1 MRNTKYN
8 VKKKILPFL
17 LAVVMTGTVVPVN
30 VADPALVKAAT
41 SVTFGTNKTSLVPG
55 TYTVPVSLKKADN
68 IEQNSIAAGAVG
80 KSAILE
86 IAEDGT
92 ASLEVELKALTMGS
106 ITSSAS
112 DLKIYQGND
121 IESETK
127 DVNVE
132 QTDDAGNPTKIKF
145 TIPEACKTSDGVY
158 VNMYID
164 AMGRSTDAFLKIDYA
179 SLKKNTETT
188 DGTKENTI
196 HITQFGGYDIK
207 TTVTYKDGKVT
218 DFQAKGENF
227 EGKYAEK
234 NENVYLPKAINKIKD
249 QIQGLDIKDQDAF
262 DKVDTVSGA
271 TTSASAIKNAVM
283 ESIGLTPK
291 EEVLAPAP
299 ETVEEGTYEIQVK
312 NTTNTVEHSLSAANS
327 DNKVTATLKVDK
339 NGKMTLSYPVVTKEA
354 MDVLAFNGYYNGSE
368 LTKEGSEETKDGD
381 NITNVNMP
389 LASENP
395 EITYKAN
402 FKMYVPAMSGLNG
415 EQGGIIFDHGK
426 FDTDTTLTLYWDT
439 LKEKKD
445 NEVLSDGIYKV
456 DAKMLK
462 TNGKDTSMAND
473 AMAPKV
479 KLTVKDGKYYVTL
492 NLKAMNIPL
501 NEQTFHGYLN
511 KIQYLENG
519 IAKDVTVDQVQKN
532 TNGDIV
538 SDEFGS
544 NYPDLVTFPLTDEA
558 IETGIAP
565 MQVFIP
571 IMDSIMDSIMPG
583 MGTQQMKLSLDFS
596 SVVKTTADDADF
608 NAGDVT
614 EEAPKKEEPQNPSN
628 TPSTSTTEQKPA
640 TSTTA
645 KQQTTTVA
653 KLAAVTGVKVKNSS
667 KKTATVTWKKVK
679 GATGYVVYRAT
690 KKNGKYKAVKTI
702 TKASTTKFK
711 NTKLKKK
718 KTYYYKVRAVKKAG
732 KKVTYSSYS
741 KTVSVKIKK

>member
-1 MRNTKYN
+1 MRKTRYSA
-8 VKKKILPFL
+8 KKKIMPLL
-17 LAVVMTGTVVPVN
+17 LAVAMAGTATPLY
-30 VADPALVKAAT
+30 VAHPAIVKAAA
-41 SVTFGTNKTSLVPG
+41 SNVFGTNKTSLAAG
-55 TYTVPVSLKKADN
+55 SYTVPVSLKKADN
-68 IEQNSIAAGAVG
+68 IEENSMAAGAVG
-80 KSAILE
+80 ENATLE
-86 IAEDGT
+86 VAEDGT
-92 ASLEVELKALTMGS
+92 ASLEVELKALTMGG
-106 ITSSAS
+106 ITGAAK
-112 DLKIYQGND
+112 DLKVYQGND
-121 IESETK
+121 TKSETK
-127 DVNVE
+127 DVGVE
-132 QTDDAGNPTKIKF
+132 ETDEAGNPTKIKF
-145 TIPEACKTSDGVY
+145 TIPESAKTEDGVY
-158 VNMYID
+158 LHMTISP
-164 AMGRSTDAFLKIDYA
+164 MGMGTEAFLKVDYA
-179 SLKKNTETT
+179 SLKEDADIT

-207 TTVTYKDGKVT
+207 TTVTYKDGEVT

-262 DKVDTVSGA
+262 DKVDTISGA

-439 LKEKKD
+439 LKEKKE
-445 NEVLSDGIYKV
+445 NEVLSNGIYKV

-473 AMAPKV
+473 AIAHKV

-519 IAKDVTVDQVQKN
+519 TAKDVTVDQVQKN

-544 NYPDLVTFPLTDEA
+544 NYPDLVTFPLTDDA

-571 IMDSIMDSIMPG
+571 IMDSIMPG
-583 MGTQQMKLSLDFS
+583 MGTQKMNLSLDFTS
-596 SVVKTTADDADF
+596 LVKTTADDSDF
-608 NAGDVT
+608 NAEDVT

-628 TPSTSTTEQKPA
+628 TPSTSTTEQKPT

-645 KQQTTTVA
+645 KQQTTTAA

>member
-68 IEQNSIAAGAVG
+68 IEENSMAAGAVG
-80 KSAILE
+80 KSATLE

-112 DLKIYQGND
+112 NLKVYQGND
-121 IESETK
+121 ITSETK

-179 SLKKNTETT
+179 SLKKDTETT

-207 TTVTYKDGKVT
+207 TTVTYKEGKIT
-218 DFQAKGENF
+218 DLQVQGENF
-227 EGKYAEK
+227 EGKYAED
-234 NENVYLPKAINKIKD
+234 NQNTYLPKAINKIKD
-249 QIQGLDIKDQDAF
+249 QILGLDITDQSSF

-271 TTSASAIKNAVM
+271 TTSATAIKNAVM
-283 ESIGLTPK
+283 ESVGLTPK
-291 EEVLAPAP
+291 DEIIAPAP
-299 ETVEEGTYEIQVK
+299 ETVKAGTYEIQIK
-312 NTTNTVEHSLSAANS
+312 NTTNTVEHSISAANS
-327 DNKVTATLKVDK
+327 DNKVTATLKVDQ

-354 MDVLAFNGYYNGSE
+354 MDVLAFNGYYNGTD
-368 LTKEGSEETKDGD
+368 LTKEESEETKDGE
-381 NITNVNMP
+381 NLTNVTMP
-389 LASENP
+389 LTGTKP
-395 EITYKAN
+395 ELTYKAN
-402 FKMYVPAMSGLNG
+402 FKMYVPAMSNLNG
-415 EQGGIIFDHGK
+415 EHNGITFDHGK
-426 FDTDTTLTLYWDT
+426 FDTDATITLYWDT

-445 NEVLSDGIYKV
+445 RDVLSDGVYKV
-456 DAKMLK
+456 DAKMLR
-462 TNGKDTSMAND
+462 TDGKTSMAND
-473 AMAPKV
+473 AITHKA
-479 KLTVKDGKYYVTL
+479 KLTVKNGKYYVTL
-492 NLKAMNIPL
+492 NLKAMNVPL
-501 NEQTFHGYLN
+501 EGQTFHGYLN
-511 KIQYLENG
+511 EIKYIEDEN
-519 IAKDVTVDQVQKN
+519 AKDVTVDSVQKN

-538 SDEFGS
+538 TDEFGS

-558 IETGIAP
+558 VETGIAP
-565 MQVFIP
+565 MQVFI
-571 IMDSIMDSIMPG
+571 SIMDSIMPG
-583 MGTQQMKLSLDFS
+583 MGTQKMNLSLDFTS
-596 SVVKTTADDADF
+596 LVKTTADDSDF
-608 NAGDVT
+608 NAEDVT
-614 EEAPKKEEPQNPSN
+614 EEAPKKEEPQKPSN

-640 TSTTA
+640 ATTTA
-645 KQQTTTVA
+645 KQQTTTAA

-679 GATGYVVYRAT
+679 GATGYIVYRAT

-711 NTKLKKK
+711 NKKLKKK

-732 KKVTYSSYS
+732 KKVIYSAYS